1 LRFAATL
8 IIFTEF
14 GWYKDFMQFQSGH
27 FCGSRRGFTII
38 ELLVVVAVIGVLTA
52 LLLPALAAAREKAR
66 ASSCLSNLH
75 QIGIAVQLYA
85 QDADEKTPPDGGS
98 FSGIIRDCAPFI
110 KTTSVFTCPDDFDRE
125 DEERAGS
132 YRIPTL
138 YQGKPL
144 ACGWSDPYNSALRS
158 RTRLCPGAHH
168 SDLQTHQR
176 YANPLLRRTRALAP
190 EILKSPAKSQR
201 LKSRLEG
208 LWPQSSPARTRTPT

>member
-1 LRFAATL
+1 
-8 IIFTEF
+8 
-14 GWYKDFMQFQSGH
+14 MQFQSGH

-144 ACGWSDPYNSALRS
+144 ACGWSDPYNNGITAQPS
-158 RTRLCPGAHH
+158 T
-168 SDLQTHQR
+168 TI
-176 YANPLLRRTRALAP
+176 LLYEAEQDFAQAP
-190 EILKSPAKSQR
+190 IIPTYRHTKGTQILFFD
-201 LKSRLEG
+201 G
-208 LWPQSSPARTRTPT
+208 HARWRPRF